1 MKVQHTLICF
11 FFLLS
16 ALEDGNTGLPNAPI
30 NAFTGTERGDITVTC
45 SFSSSG
51 NWMIF
56 CKRECKLQDTLIETT
71 RIIKRRGRY
80 SITHKGGNVFVSITQ
95 LTKSDSGW
103 YRCGLGESLSSALFE
118 SVQIIVVDA
127 PTTSTTKLS
136 LLDITTSIPSAST
149 TTTTTT
155 TTQSSSS
162 QTEQQQQQ
170 AWTASSKGWTS
181 STALL
186 LYVVPIVVIIV
197 IISGLA
203 LMIVCIQRNTK
214 PKGLQTRGSSD
225 GTNIEIALY
234 ENCPPVCDSESTYE
248 SLDPAS
254 RDQNQTYAT
263 LTHTHNT
270 NDAVCVSLSTA
281 TLPYTQV
288 FR

>member
-16 ALEDGNTGLPNAPI
+16 ALQDGNTGLPNAPI
-30 NAFTGTERGDITVTC
+30 NAFTGTEGGDITVTC

-56 CKRECKLQDTLIETT
+56 CKRECKPQDTLIETT

-80 SITHKGGNVFVSITQ
+80 SIRHEGGNVFVSITQ

-118 SVQIIVVDA
+118 SVQIIVEDA

-149 TTTTTT
+149 TTTT
-155 TTQSSSS
+155 QSSSS
-162 QTEQQQQQ
+162 QTEQQQ
-170 AWTASSKGWTS
+170 AWTASSEGWTS

-186 LYVVPIVVIIV
+186 LYVVPIVV

-214 PKGLQTRGSSD
+214 PK
-225 GTNIEIALY
+225 
-234 ENCPPVCDSESTYE
+234 V
-248 SLDPAS
+248 
-254 RDQNQTYAT
+254 
-263 LTHTHNT
+263 
-270 NDAVCVSLSTA
+270 
-281 TLPYTQV
+281 
-288 FR
+288 